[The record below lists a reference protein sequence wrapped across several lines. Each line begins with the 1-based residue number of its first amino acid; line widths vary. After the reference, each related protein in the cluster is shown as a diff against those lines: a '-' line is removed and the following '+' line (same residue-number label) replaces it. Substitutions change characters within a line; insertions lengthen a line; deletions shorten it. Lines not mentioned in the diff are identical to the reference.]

1 MLWSRTDAT
10 QLVDIAY
17 QPVLSVIFCPLES
30 TIQEAQRENTET
42 LPTKPQLENI
52 MRILR
57 RLILAILTIG
67 GLTTTFIATPA
78 SALPCAVCETPIKVE
93 FGNCGF
99 YADFS
104 IRATVS
110 LRNPWLY
117 RVVLLTE
124 QGRLGYGPH
133 GDPTFERSTGSNRS
147 LHIGSSQWVDLYFS
161 TKTPG
166 GHRSENYARLYVDLS
181 APLTEV
187 ELPFTGLTPY
197 PATFY
202 AKVTIRS
209 TQTTTSTWHC

>member
-1 MLWSRTDAT
+1 
-10 QLVDIAY
+10 
-17 QPVLSVIFCPLES
+17 
-30 TIQEAQRENTET
+30 
-42 LPTKPQLENI
+42 

-57 RLILAILTIG
+57 RLILAIVTIG

-78 SALPCAVCETPIKVE
+78 SARPCVACAKQNE
-93 FGNCGF
+93 NRCGY

-104 IRATVS
+104 IDGTVS

-133 GDPTFERSTGSNRS
+133 GDPTFERRFRSDHNWS
-147 LHIGSSQWVDLYFS
+147 LHMGLFQWVDLYFS
-161 TKTPG
+161 TETPE
-166 GHRSENYARLYVDLS
+166 GHRSDGYARLNVDLS

-197 PATFY
+197 SATFY
-202 AKVTIRS
+202 AKVTIHS
-209 TQTTTSTWHC
+209 AQLTDATWHC